1 MLVELSCS
9 SKVVGG
15 EIIEA
20 VTSEK
25 GLIGGVRLIGGI
37 PLIEIPGV
45 IVLFM
50 IEDQLLKKGNLA
62 IHDPPAGRAIGGM
75 IRTLMMEK
83 PTHPGA

>member
-1 MLVELSCS
+1 VVLYWRPFHLLLVKLSCS
-9 SKVVGG
+9 SKGE

-25 GLIGGVRLIGGI
+25 GLIGGVRLIGGT

-50 IEDQLLKKGNLA
+50 IEDQLLKKGVKNAFLFE
-62 IHDPPAGRAIGGM
+62 ILHL
-75 IRTLMMEK
+75 TFLFN
-83 PTHPGA
+83 